1 MHTRN
6 FLFNFFDFLKINLK
20 CIFIIG
26 AFTPMSQNTMSGL
39 KAMTY
44 PQFPSA
50 GLTGSVRFRW
60 PPRQGA
66 RMPRMLEQWPWH
78 GAEPTILPARA
89 HPLMVLTHQVALAS
103 ATMRVQ
109 HSMV

>member
-1 MHTRN
+1 MVEDSFESLHEDQLCAWLRAKN
-6 FLFNFFDFLKINLK
+6 K
-20 CIFIIG
+20 
-26 AFTPMSQNTMSGL
+26 GL

-66 RMPRMLEQWPWH
+66 RMPRTLEQWPWH